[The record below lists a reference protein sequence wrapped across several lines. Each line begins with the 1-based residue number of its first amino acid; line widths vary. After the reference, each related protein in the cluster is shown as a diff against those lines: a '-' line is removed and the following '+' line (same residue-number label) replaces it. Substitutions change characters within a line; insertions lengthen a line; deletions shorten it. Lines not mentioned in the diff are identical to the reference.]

1 MPLLIPLFTMPL
13 PVKIILIV
21 LGVILVLFIALII
34 VGNKMQKKQEASQAD
49 IEAASQ
55 TISMLIIDKK
65 RLRLKEANLPKVV
78 MDQVPKYMRM
88 AKMPLVKAKVGPK
101 VMTLI
106 SDVKIVDSLPLKS
119 EVKVKV
125 SGIYIT
131 EIISTRGK
139 VAPAPRKKGLRAKLA
154 QKAADAQAAARGDTK
169 KASKG
174 PAKKSGKK

>member
-1 MPLLIPLFTMPL
+1 MQLPLLMPLFTMPL

-21 LGVILVLFIALII
+21 LGVILVLFIVLII
-34 VGNKMQKKQEASQAD
+34 VGSKMQKKQEASQAD

-55 TISMLIIDKK
+55 TLSMLVIDKK
-65 RLRLKEANLPKVV
+65 RMKLKDANLPKVV

-88 AKMPLVKAKVGPK
+88 AKMPLVKAKIGPK

-106 SDVKIVDSLPLKS
+106 SDVKIFDSIPLKS
-119 EVKVKV
+119 EIKAKV

-139 VAPAPRKKGLRAKLA
+139 VAPMPKKKGFRAKLA
-154 QKAADAQAAARGDTK
+154 QKAADAQAA
-169 KASKG
+169 SKYEG
-174 PAKKSGKK
+174 SKKSGKKK